1 MVFAMIEEQKMD
13 QFIEYIEAI
22 TPEELIGELTQNK
35 PTKSDLDIITGIRE
49 QGVTDPVVNA
59 ILHYMLLINRNIPWP
74 YIHKLTNYF
83 VRQEIDTAR
92 EAIKYFQKQ
101 HEQMKRQNNPKTHI
115 DESTLRANII
125 QAIEKGYNNE
135 QLGQY
140 VRSLF
145 E

>member
-1 MVFAMIEEQKMD
+1 MVFVMIEEKKMD
-13 QFIEYIEAI
+13 QFIEYIETI
-22 TPEELIGELTQNK
+22 TPEELIGELTQSK

-59 ILHYMLLINRNIPWP
+59 ILHYMLLINKSISWS
-74 YIHKLTNYF
+74 YIHELTNHF
-83 VRQEIDTAR
+83 VRQDINTAKK
-92 EAIKYFQKQ
+92 AIKYFQKQ
-101 HEQMKRQNNPKTHI
+101 HEQMKRPNNSDSHI
-115 DESTLRANII
+115 DESSLKEGIL

-145 E
+145 K